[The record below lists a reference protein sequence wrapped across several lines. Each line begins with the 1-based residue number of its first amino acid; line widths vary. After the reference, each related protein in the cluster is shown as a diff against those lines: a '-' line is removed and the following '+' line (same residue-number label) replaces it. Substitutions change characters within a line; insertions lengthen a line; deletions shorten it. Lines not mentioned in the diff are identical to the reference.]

1 MARPVNNPPLAL
13 AGHAPSD
20 VSAATRRER
29 HARHQRAPSPP
40 ACWQQSVAPSPRY
53 LRVQLSGAHG
63 GGRSTGAL
71 LLPPGRAVV
80 CGEPGRTLARDE
92 RRSRRRTA
100 WRRSLSPGESRR
112 VRAGAGARAG
122 RPRRACGVTGRD
134 ACFRTGAGASDLESR
149 VTGAPAQR
157 PPRVLQPGDCER
169 GDRARERGAASQ
181 HACALP
187 MRTPG
192 QEEPGRADAP
202 RRRPRSAPLGSG
214 IRRRV
219 APCDG
224 NSGAEA
230 AEGAPSRRCHP

>member
-112 VRAGAGARAG
+112 VRAGCRRSCGSSKASVWCHWAGCLLPHRSRRQRPRESCYGSASSKAAQSAATRRLRKG
-122 RPRRACGVTGRD
+122 RPCEGTRRGFSARLRSAYANAGTG
-134 ACFRTGAGASDLESR
+134 GAWSR
-149 VTGAPAQR
+149 GCSSSTATECAAGQR
-157 PPRVLQPGDCER
+157 N
-169 GDRARERGAASQ
+169 SS
-181 HACALP
+181 
-187 MRTPG
+187 
-192 QEEPGRADAP
+192 PGRA
-202 RRRPRSAPLGSG
+202 
-214 IRRRV
+214 V
-219 APCDG
+219 
-224 NSGAEA
+224 
-230 AEGAPSRRCHP
+230 